1 MITSFIIHYRET
13 LKSSDAKL
21 LEADK
26 DTMIDNASKLATQL
40 AALSPQHLIVSR
52 AIFSNED
59 HVSVSL
65 ASLGRAL
72 TFALKP

>member
-1 MITSFIIHYRET
+1 MSTVESTESYREPR
-13 LKSSDAKL
+13 DFA
-21 LEADK
+21 
-26 DTMIDNASKLATQL
+26 
-40 AALSPQHLIVSR
+40 
-52 AIFSNED
+52 NED

>member
-1 MITSFIIHYRET
+1 MITSFIIQYRET
-13 LKSSDAKL
+13 LKSSGAKL

-26 DTMIDNASKLATQL
+26 DRMIDNASKLATQL
-40 AALSPQHLIVSR
+40 AAASPQNLIVSR